1 MVIFTGSAQ
10 HAAVNSGQFDY
21 GGWMPNMATS
31 LQLPPPTKKG
41 EATEETMLKTL
52 PDVNI
57 TVQGMAIFW
66 LLSQQSSDFVPL
78 GQYPEDHFSEETP
91 RQMIKNFQKELE
103 ALSAAIKERNK
114 YLNVPYAYM
123 DPENIENSVAI

>member
-1 MVIFTGSAQ
+1 FTFYTFNTTSLICLL
-10 HAAVNSGQFDY
+10 QFDY

-52 PDVNI
+52 PDINT
-57 TVQGMAIFW
+57 TVQGMATLW

-78 GQYPEDHFSEETP
+78 GHYPEDHFSEETP
-91 RQMIKNFQKELE
+91 RQMIKNFQKELKV
-103 ALSAAIKERNK
+103 LSAAIKERNK
-114 YLNVPYAYM
+114 DLKVPYTYM
-123 DPENIENSVAI
+123 DPEEIENSVAI

>member
-10 HAAVNSGQFDY
+10 HAAVNSGQFDF
-21 GGWMPNMATS
+21 GSWMPNTPIS

-52 PDVNI
+52 PDVNT
-57 TVQGMAIFW
+57 TVQGMATLW
-66 LLSQQSSDFVPL
+66 LLSQQSSDFAPL
-78 GQYPEDHFSEETP
+78 GQYSEDHFSEETP
-91 RQMIKNFQKELE
+91 RQMMANFKKELA

-114 YLNVPYAYM
+114 TLEVPYTYL
-123 DPENIENSVAI
+123 DPEEVENSVAI